1 MRHSTTNTYQ
11 LKREIL
17 GLSKRLS
24 EGTHK
29 DQQKFTGDMLY
40 GVLASGSCI
49 LSRMADCLKEDIHK
63 KNTVERLSR
72 KLTENIPEEINEH
85 YLTLMQGISAKDSP
99 IFVDDSDVVKPYGKS
114 FEALG
119 LVRDGSAL
127 TPTIQKGYHVTEI
140 TALSERTRQPFSLFS
155 LIHSSHAKEYVS
167 VNDITFKALKKTM
180 SRFPKSTYIFDRGYD
195 MNSLFG
201 FMKRNHAQ
209 FIVRLTE
216 KRKLFHKGKWLKA
229 TTLRDS
235 HKGKLK
241 SHVMFNG
248 KKTECWFTCVNAQIT
263 ESRTNLKLVLVYG
276 LSHTPMMLATNRPIK
291 SKEDVISVARLYFMR
306 WRIEEYFR
314 FKKQHLGFEGFRI
327 RSLKA
332 MNALNQYLSYAIG
345 ILCFL
350 AEKRRS
356 STLRMAVLCSANSQ
370 KEEEKVSFLLYRIG
384 LGVCRILAQACT
396 GIREWFHIG
405 RSKFHQLEFPLLC

>member
-1 MRHSTTNTYQ
+1 MKHSTTNTYQ

-17 GLSKRLS
+17 GLAKRLS
-24 EGTHK
+24 VGTHK
-29 DQQKFTGDMLY
+29 DQQKFAGDMLY
-40 GVLASGSCI
+40 GVLASGSCV
-49 LSRMADCLKEDIHK
+49 LSRMADSLQEGIRK

-72 KLTENIPEEINEH
+72 KLTEDIPEEINEH
-85 YLTLMQGISAKDSP
+85 YLTLMQGISAKDTP
-99 IFVDDSDVVKPYGKS
+99 IFVDDSDVAKPYGKA

-127 TPTIQKGYHVTEI
+127 TPTIQKGYHVTEM
-140 TALSERTRQPFSLFS
+140 TALSERTRQPYSLFS
-155 LIHSSHAKEYVS
+155 LIHSSHEKEYVS
-167 VNDITFKALKKTM
+167 VNDITFKALTKTI
-180 SRFPKSTYIFDRGYD
+180 SKFPNSTYIFDRGYD
-195 MNSLFG
+195 MNRLFG
-201 FMKRNHAQ
+201 FMNRNHAQ

-216 KRKLFHKGKWLKA
+216 KRKLFHKGKWYKA

-248 KKTECWFTCVNAQIT
+248 KKTECWFTCINAQIT

-291 SKEDVISVARLYFMR
+291 CKEDVISVVRLYFMR

-314 FKKQHLGFEGFRI
+314 FKKQHLGFEGFRV

-332 MNALNQYLSYAIG
+332 MNALNRYLSYAIG
-345 ILCFL
+345 ILCAL

-356 STLRMAVLCSANSQ
+356 SMLRMAVLCAANSQ
-370 KEEEKVSFLLYRIG
+370 KKEEKVSFLLYRIG
-384 LGVCRILAQACT
+384 LGVCRILAKAHA
-396 GIREWFHIG
+396 GIRDWFHIG
-405 RSKFHQLEFPLLC
+405 RSKYQQLEFPLLC

>member
-85 YLTLMQGISAKDSP
+85 YLTLMQGISANDSP
-99 IFVDDSDVVKPYGKS
+99 IFVDDSDVIKPYGKS

-345 ILCFL
+345 ILCVL

-356 STLRMAVLCSANSQ
+356 SALRMAVLCSANAQ

-384 LGVCRILAQACT
+384 LGVCRILAQAYT

-405 RSKFHQLEFPLLC
+405 RLKFHQLEFPLLC

>member
-40 GVLASGSCI
+40 GVLASGSCV
-49 LSRMADCLKEDIHK
+49 LSRMADTLKEGIRK

-85 YLTLMQGISAKDSP
+85 YLTLMKGISAEDSP
-99 IFVDDSDVVKPYGKS
+99 VFVDDSDVIKPYGKA

-155 LIHSSHAKEYVS
+155 LIHSSHEKEYVS
-167 VNDITFKALKKTM
+167 VNDITFKALTKTI

-216 KRKLFHKGKWLKA
+216 KRKIFHKGRWLKA

-248 KKTECWFTCVNAQIT
+248 KKTECWFTCV
-263 ESRTNLKLVLVYG
+263 
-276 LSHTPMMLATNRPIK
+276 
-291 SKEDVISVARLYFMR
+291 
-306 WRIEEYFR
+306 
-314 FKKQHLGFEGFRI
+314 
-327 RSLKA
+327 
-332 MNALNQYLSYAIG
+332 
-345 ILCFL
+345 
-350 AEKRRS
+350 
-356 STLRMAVLCSANSQ
+356 TLRSQ
-370 KEEEKVSFLLYRIG
+370 RAG
-384 LGVCRILAQACT
+384 PT
-396 GIREWFHIG
+396 
-405 RSKFHQLEFPLLC
+405 

>member
-1 MRHSTTNTYQ
+1 MKHSTTNTYQ

-17 GLSKRLS
+17 GLAKRLS
-24 EGTHK
+24 VGTHK

-40 GVLASGSCI
+40 GVLASGSCV
-49 LSRMADCLKEDIHK
+49 LSRMADSLQEGIRK

-72 KLTENIPEEINEH
+72 KLTEDIPEEINEH
-85 YLTLMQGISAKDSP
+85 YLTLMQGISAKDTP
-99 IFVDDSDVVKPYGKS
+99 IFVDDSDVAKPYGKA

-127 TPTIQKGYHVTEI
+127 TPTIQKGYHVTEM
-140 TALSERTRQPFSLFS
+140 TALSERTRQPYSLFS
-155 LIHSSHAKEYVS
+155 LIHSSHEKEYVS
-167 VNDITFKALKKTM
+167 VNDITFKALTKTI
-180 SRFPKSTYIFDRGYD
+180 SRFPNSTYIFDRGYD
-195 MNSLFG
+195 MNRLFG
-201 FMKRNHAQ
+201 FMNRNHAQ

-216 KRKLFHKGKWLKA
+216 KRKLFHKGNWYKA

-241 SHVMFNG
+241 SYVMFNG
-248 KKTECWFTCVNAQIT
+248 KKTECWFTCINAQIT

-291 SKEDVISVARLYFMR
+291 CKEDVISVVRLYFMR

-314 FKKQHLGFEGFRI
+314 FKKQHLGFEGFRV

-332 MNALNQYLSYAIG
+332 MNALNRYLSYAIG
-345 ILCFL
+345 ILCAL

-356 STLRMAVLCSANSQ
+356 SMLRMAVLCAANSQ
-370 KEEEKVSFLLYRIG
+370 KKEEKVSFLLYRIG
-384 LGVCRILAQACT
+384 LGVCRILAKAHA
-396 GIREWFHIG
+396 GIRDWFHIG
-405 RSKFHQLEFPLLC
+405 RSKYQQLEFPLLC